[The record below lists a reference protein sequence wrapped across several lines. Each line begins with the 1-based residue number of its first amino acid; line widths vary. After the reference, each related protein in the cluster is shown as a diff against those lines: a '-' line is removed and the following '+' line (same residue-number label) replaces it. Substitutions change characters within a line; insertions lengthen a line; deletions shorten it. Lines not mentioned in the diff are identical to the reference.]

1 MVNRDERADFERFP
15 TLCMPITSSI
25 LWAAA
30 FPPVRKQL
38 WIQGLPTVCHRSGL
52 CQGQA
57 MCSLMTV
64 NPPKSRCNSYGSFWC
79 VTLFIV
85 WLHIAARYF
94 LFSFPSEQNNF
105 ACHFKCSKM
114 FSQTYKAAT
123 ICQKLLNI
131 PANHHWKA
139 PASRV
144 KCTCCLHQ
152 ACTYSIKYLEQK
164 VKRVNWNDKKNTAA
178 GL

>member
-1 MVNRDERADFERFP
+1 MVNRGERADFERFP
-15 TLCMPITSSI
+15 TLCTPITSSI

-30 FPPVRKQL
+30 FPPVRKQH
-38 WIQGLPTVCHRSGL
+38 WIQGLPTVCHPSCL

-57 MCSLMTV
+57 TCSLMTV
-64 NPPKSRCNSYGSFWC
+64 NPLKSRCNSYGSFRC

-94 LFSFPSEQNNF
+94 FSFPSERNNS
-105 ACHFKCSKM
+105 ACHSECSKM
-114 FSQTYKAAT
+114 LSQTYKAAT

-131 PANHHWKA
+131 PANHWKA

-164 VKRVNWNDKKNTAA
+164 VKSNWNDKKNTAA